1 MKIVEDGGC
10 LWWWKLVMEFVRV
23 VKWWREGCYGGE
35 DEEKS

>member
-1 MKIVEDGGC
+1 VVYEFVMVVE
-10 LWWWKLVMEFVRV
+10 EFVRV